1 MLLSNIPRSALCAT
15 LDTYNSY
22 SNIVYVRKYIAMG
35 GRTGGAAMTKTQIV
49 YQKINDMFNVCP
61 IAQPYSI
68 VDPLGAGDL
77 HRQSIK
83 EGFPPSIMFAHLVG
97 GSLTCL

>member
-1 MLLSNIPRSALCAT
+1 
-15 LDTYNSY
+15 
-22 SNIVYVRKYIAMG
+22 MG
-35 GRTGGAAMTKTQIV
+35 GRTGGAAMTKTQRYRGTIHS
-49 YQKINDMFNVCP
+49 P
-61 IAQPYSI
+61 TIAQPYSI